1 MAGFRLVEFNW
12 VKRGAN
18 SMANGVA
25 RWMSTRGSGVMATR
39 QDIPADMLVEGGDR

>member
-1 MAGFRLVEFNW
+1 

-25 RWMSTRGSGVMATR
+25 RWMNTRWSGMMATR
-39 QDIPADMLVEGGDR
+39 QDIPAALLVEGSDC